1 MVHSFTVMESWGRLS
16 WIAQVPVDPTLA
28 RPEQTSVLF
37 SGPQFFVALISGILL
52 AFAIQLVLTNLSV
65 AAGISILGRSTDPDH
80 HDSHRSNHSDH
91 DDSHDSGVGS
101 TIRKIGF
108 GVGIWTLISVS
119 LALFVACY
127 LAVQL
132 SLLTS
137 SGLGAIVGLVIWAAY
152 FSLLVWVSSSTVG
165 SMVGSVV
172 QAATSGFQAVFNTAT
187 AAIGGQVAKRQAVST
202 AEAIASAVRNE
213 IGSAIEPSQI
223 RQSIEDYVDR
233 LHLPNY
239 DLGKVRH
246 DFETLL
252 NDPEVQALADNNRL
266 SQIDRQTFVDLVS
279 RRTDFSP
286 QEVNRFADLLEGAWR
301 QTLGKRQRR
310 DQMAEL
316 TTYLQNTQNG
326 QLKIDE
332 LNRKI
337 DRLAE
342 ELRQT
347 QANNASMTSNLTN
360 SLNSAVNAATNAA
373 SSAADAAHHAA
384 DTAQSSQGSGQG
396 MNQGMMQNMMNQG
409 MMQQTAMTGL
419 NTLIGLVMG
428 RTDLSDINVNQI
440 IDRLKAIPTTVS
452 DQTDKVVSQVKG
464 DNQPSPIRTDVE
476 HYLSTTYSWQMTPE
490 RLDREFREV
499 LYDPAADPDAVI
511 NQVSRLNRQFFVQIL
526 AARGVLTPSRI
537 EEIADQLE
545 RIRQD
550 VLTSARAEKERE
562 ISIDLQQRIETYLTT
577 TPKDQ
582 LFAENTLSDFKAILH
597 DAESDYETTSLRFAP
612 YSRDN
617 LRQILMQRQDISPDE
632 AEMILNTLENGRNQ
646 ALEESRSL
654 DQQAKERLT
663 NLRDRFASYLSS
675 TGKTEL
681 SPEGIQ
687 RDLTLLLSDPQ
698 TGASSLRNR
707 LGSFDRDTV
716 VQLLRQRQ
724 DLTEEDANRIVG
736 QVESTWNSVVHA
748 PQNAVSTV
756 RDRASQTVG
765 AVQDRTNQ
773 TIDTLAQYLRNTNKE
788 ALNPEGI
795 QRDLQTLLHDPREGS
810 VALRRRLSSI
820 DRDTLVQ
827 LLSQRPD
834 ITPDQANQ
842 VIDQVQNSIAQI
854 TRSPRRLAL
863 RTQRQVMGFESM
875 LEDYLRNTDK
885 EELNPEGIKRDLQT
899 LLNDPR
905 TGMSQLS
912 DRLSQVDRSTLVALL
927 SQRQDMTR
935 EEAERVVDQVNST
948 LMQFLDQIRQVQYR
962 IQSVIDSILERIRQ
976 YLNGLDRPE
985 LNYEGIKRDVLQL
998 FDDPQAGFDALRD
1011 RLSHFDRGT
1020 LLAIL
1025 GARSDIPDHYAHR
1038 IADQIESARMGVLQR
1053 AERVQME
1060 AQRRVEAVK
1069 YQAQRQLDETRKAA
1083 ATAAWW
1089 LFATAVVSAVTAAIG
1104 GSIAAS

>member
-16 WIAQVPVDPTLA
+16 WIAQVPVDPNLA

-80 HDSHRSNHSDH
+80 QSSRSSHH
-91 DDSHDSGVGS
+91 DDDHDSGVGS

-108 GVGIWTLISVS
+108 GVGLWTLISVS
-119 LALFVACY
+119 LALFIACY

-152 FSLLVWVSSSTVG
+152 FSLLVWFSSTTVG

-172 QAATSGFQAVFNTAT
+172 QAATSGFQSVFNTAT
-187 AAIGGQVAKRQAVST
+187 AAIGGQMAKRQAVST
-202 AEAIASAVRNE
+202 AEAVASAVRNE
-213 IGSAIEPSQI
+213 IGSAIDPSQI
-223 RQSIEDYVDR
+223 RQSIEDYVHR
-233 LHLPNY
+233 LNLPNY
-239 DLGKVRH
+239 DLTKVRR
-246 DFETLL
+246 DFESLL
-252 NDPEVQALADNNRL
+252 DDPEVQALADNNRL

-286 QEVNRFADLLEGAWR
+286 QEVNRFADLLEGTWR

-310 DQMAEL
+310 DQMSEL
-316 TTYLQNTQNG
+316 TSYLQSTQPG
-326 QLKIDE
+326 QLQIDE

-337 DRLAE
+337 DRLAD
-342 ELRQT
+342 ELRQAQT
-347 QANNASMTSNLTN
+347 NNTTLAANVTN
-360 SLNSAVNAATNAA
+360 AVNAASSAA
-373 SSAADAAHHAA
+373 SSAADAANNAA
-384 DTAQSSQGSGQG
+384 STAGTASTGSNAGAS
-396 MNQGMMQNMMNQG
+396 QG

-428 RTDLSDINVNQI
+428 RTDLSDINVSQI
-440 IDRLKAIPTTVS
+440 VDRLKSASGTVS
-452 DQTDKVVSQVKG
+452 EQTSKAVSQVKG

-476 HYLSTTYSWQMTPE
+476 HYLLNTYSWQMTPE

-511 NQVSRLNRQFFVQIL
+511 DQVSRLNRALFVQL
-526 AARGVLTPSRI
+526 LSSRGVFTPSRV

-545 RIRQD
+545 RIRQE
-550 VLTSARAEKERE
+550 VITTARAEKERE
-562 ISIDLQQRIETYLTT
+562 VTTDLQQRIEIYLTL
-577 TPKDQ
+577 TPKEQ
-582 LFAENTLSDFKAILH
+582 LFSNSTLPAFYAILH
-597 DAESDYETTSLRFAP
+597 NAEAEYETTSVRLAP
-612 YSRDN
+612 FSRDA
-617 LRQILMQRQDISPDE
+617 LRQMLMQRQDLTPE
-632 AEMILNTLENGRNQ
+632 ETETILNALEATRNQ

-663 NLRDRFASYLSS
+663 TLRDRFANYLSS
-675 TGKTEL
+675 TGKAEL

-687 RDLTLLLSDPQ
+687 RDLQLLLNDPQ
-698 TGASSLRNR
+698 TGISSLRNR
-707 LGSFDRDTV
+707 LGHFDRDTV

-724 DLTEEDANRIVG
+724 DLTDDEANRIVG
-736 QVESTWNSVVHA
+736 QVESNWNSVVHA
-748 PQNAVSTV
+748 PQTAVDTV
-756 RDRASQTVG
+756 K
-765 AVQDRTNQ
+765 DRTNQ
-773 TIDTLAQYLRNTNKE
+773 TIETLAQYLRNTNKE

-795 QRDLQTLLHDPREGS
+795 QRDLQTLLNDPKEGS
-810 VALRRRLSSI
+810 LALRRRLASI

-827 LLSQRPD
+827 LLSQRQD
-834 ITPDQANQ
+834 LSSDQVNRT
-842 VIDQVQNSIAQI
+842 IDQVQNSIAQI
-854 TRSPRRLAL
+854 RRSPRRLAL
-863 RTQRQVMGFESM
+863 RTQQQVMGFESM
-875 LEDYLRNTDK
+875 LEDYLRNTNK

-905 TGMSQLS
+905 AGMYQLG
-912 DRLSQVDRSTLVALL
+912 DRLSRFDRSTLIALM
-927 SQRQDMTR
+927 SQRQDISR
-935 EEAERVVDQVNST
+935 EEAERIVDQVNST

-962 IQSVIDSILERIRQ
+962 IQSVIDNILDRIRS
-976 YLNGLDRPE
+976 YLNSLDRPE

-1020 LLAIL
+1020 MMAIL
-1025 GARSDIPDHYAHR
+1025 GSRADIPNEYAHR
-1038 IADQIESARMGVLQR
+1038 IVDQIESARVGVLQR

-1060 AQRRVEAVK
+1060 AQRRVETVK

-1089 LFATAVVSAVTAAIG
+1089 LFFTAVVSAVTAAIG

>member
-1 MVHSFTVMESWGRLS
+1 LREFVLYQKETDMLHSFTVLESWGRLS
-16 WIAQVPVDPTLA
+16 WIAQVPVDPNLV

-80 HDSHRSNHSDH
+80 HRSSHHE
-91 DDSHDSGVGS
+91 SHDSGNVGS

-119 LALFVACY
+119 LALFIACY

-137 SGLGAIVGLVIWAAY
+137 AGLGAIVGLVIWAAY
-152 FSLLVWVSSSTVG
+152 FSLLVWVSSTTVG

-202 AEAIASAVRNE
+202 AEAVAAAVRNE
-213 IGSAIEPSQI
+213 IGSAIDPNQI
-223 RQSIEDYVDR
+223 RQSIEDYVQR
-233 LHLPNY
+233 LNLPNY
-239 DLGKVRH
+239 DMTRVRR
-246 DFETLL
+246 DFENLL
-252 NDPEVQALADNNRL
+252 NDPEVQALADNDRL
-266 SQIDRQTFVDLVS
+266 RHIDRQTFVDLVS

-286 QEVNRFADLLEGAWR
+286 QEVNRFADLLEGVWR
-301 QTLGKRQRR
+301 QTLGRRQRR
-310 DQMAEL
+310 DQLAEL
-316 TTYLQNTQNG
+316 TSYLQNTQPG
-326 QLKIDE
+326 QLQIDE

-337 DRLAE
+337 DRLTE

-347 QANNASMTSNLTN
+347 QA
-360 SLNSAVNAATNAA
+360 TNANLA
-373 SSAADAAHHAA
+373 ASISSAG
-384 DTAQSSQGSGQG
+384 SSGDQGSNQG
-396 MNQGMMQNMMNQG
+396 SSQGMMQNVMNQG

-428 RTDLSDINVNQI
+428 RTDLSDLNVNQI
-440 IDRLKAIPTTVS
+440 IDRLRSASGTVS
-452 DQTDKVVSQVKG
+452 EQTSKVVSQVKG

-476 HYLSTTYSWQMTPE
+476 QYLLNTYSWQMTPE

-499 LYDPAADPDAVI
+499 LYDPAADPNAVI
-511 NQVSRLNRQFFVQIL
+511 NQVSRLNRGMFVEL
-526 AARGVLTPSRI
+526 LSSRGVFTPSRI

-545 RIRQD
+545 RIRQE
-550 VLTSARAEKERE
+550 VIVAARAEKERE
-562 ISIDLQQRIETYLTT
+562 VTTDLRQRIEIYLTL
-577 TPKDQ
+577 TPKEQ
-582 LFAENTLSDFKAILH
+582 LFSNDTLPAFYAILH
-597 DAESDYETTSLRFAP
+597 DADADYETTSLRLAP
-612 YSRDN
+612 YSRDT

-632 AEMILNTLENGRNQ
+632 AEVILNALEATRNQ

-663 NLRDRFASYLSS
+663 TLRDRFANYLSS
-675 TGKTEL
+675 TGKPEL
-681 SPEGIQ
+681 SPEGIK
-687 RDLTLLLSDPQ
+687 RDLQLLLNDPQ
-698 TGASSLRNR
+698 TGASALRNR
-707 LGSFDRDTV
+707 LGHFDRDTV

-724 DLTEEDANRIVG
+724 DLTDAEANQIVA
-736 QVESTWNSVVHA
+736 QVESTWNSAVHA
-748 PQNAVSTV
+748 PQTAVDTV
-756 RDRASQTVG
+756 K
-765 AVQDRTNQ
+765 DRTNQ

-795 QRDLQTLLHDPREGS
+795 QRDLQTLLHDPKEGS
-810 VALRRRLSSI
+810 IALRQRLSSI
-820 DRDTLVQ
+820 DRDTLVR
-827 LLSQRPD
+827 LLSQRQD
-834 ITPDQANQ
+834 LSEEQANQ
-842 VIDQVQNSIAQI
+842 IIDQVQNSIAQI
-854 TRSPRRLAL
+854 TRAPRRLAL
-863 RTQRQVMGFESM
+863 RTQQQVMGFESM
-875 LEDYLRNTDK
+875 LEDYLRNTNK
-885 EELNPEGIKRDLQT
+885 EELNPEGIKRDLQL

-905 TGMSQLS
+905 AGMSQLS

-927 SQRQDMTR
+927 SQRQDISR
-935 EEAERVVDQVNST
+935 EEAERIVDQVNST
-948 LMQFLDQIRQVQYR
+948 IMQFLDQIRQVQFR
-962 IQSVIDSILERIRQ
+962 IQSTIDSILDRIRS
-976 YLNGLDRPE
+976 YLNSLDRPE

-1020 LLAIL
+1020 MLAIL
-1025 GARSDIPDHYAHR
+1025 GARSDIPDSYANR
-1038 IADQIESARMGVLQR
+1038 IVDQIESARMGVLQR
-1053 AERVQME
+1053 AERVQTE

-1069 YQAQRQLDETRKAA
+1069 YQAQKQLDETRKAA

-1089 LFATAVVSAVTAAIG
+1089 LFFTAIVSAVTAALG